1 MAGELVAR
9 RYAQALLDIGV
20 ERDNCETIREQLNQL
35 AQLLEQVKA
44 FRGVL
49 LNPSVRLSERR
60 DVLRAVAAKY
70 SWDPV
75 VRNFALILLDNHR
88 VGVAGIIARQFG
100 ELVDHRQGTVRAHV
114 TSAVELDAAQRA
126 EIEKALVKLTGKKIL
141 LQTETDPEI
150 LGGAITRIGSVV
162 YDGSTR
168 SHIDR
173 LRQSILAEV

>member
-20 ERDNCETIREQLNQL
+20 ERDNCETIRDQLNEL
-35 AQLLEQVKA
+35 AQLLDEVKA
-44 FRGVL
+44 FRSVL
-49 LNPSVRLSERR
+49 LNPSIRLSERR
-60 DVLRAVAAKY
+60 DVIRGIATKY
-70 SWDPV
+70 NWDPV
-75 VRNFALILLDNHR
+75 VRNFTLILLDNHR
-88 VGVAGIIARQFG
+88 VDVAENIARQFG
-100 ELVDHRQGTVRAHV
+100 EMVDKRLGNVRAHV
-114 TSAVELDAAQRA
+114 TSAVELNAAQRA
-126 EIEKALVKLTGKKIL
+126 EIQAALVKLTGKNVL
-141 LQTETDPEI
+141 LETDIDADI

>member
-35 AQLLEQVKA
+35 AQLLQQVKA
-44 FRGVL
+44 FRSVL

-60 DVLRAVAAKY
+60 DVLRAVASKY
-70 SWDPV
+70 NWDPV
-75 VRNFALILLDNHR
+75 VRNFSLILLDNHR
-88 VGVAGIIARQFG
+88 VDVAEIIARQFG
-100 ELVDHRQGTVRAHV
+100 EMVDRRLGNVRAHV

-126 EIEKALVKLTGKKIL
+126 EIQKALVKLTGKNIL

>member
-35 AQLLEQVKA
+35 AQLLEEVPA
-44 FRGVL
+44 FSSVL
-49 LNPSVRLSERR
+49 LNPSLRLSERR
-60 DVLRAVAAKY
+60 DVIRAIADKY
-70 SWDPV
+70 KWDPV
-75 VRNFALILLDNHR
+75 VRNFSLILLDNHR
-88 VGVAGIIARQFG
+88 VDVAGAIARQFG
-100 ELVDHRQGTVRAHV
+100 EMVDKRLGNIRAHV
-114 TSAVELDAAQRA
+114 TSAVELDATQRA
-126 EIEKALVKLTGKKIL
+126 EIKAALVKLTGKNVL
-141 LQTETDPEI
+141 LETDTDAEI

-168 SHIDR
+168 SHIER